1 MQKIMNFEQLIDQLR
16 KMLDLEKK
24 NNFQVRTMLSRELDT
39 KKALEKIMRSS
50 IDDVRDEIDRKR
62 NET

>member
-1 MQKIMNFEQLIDQLR
+1 MNFEQLIDQLR